1 MATDYIK
8 ALNAGTG
15 LNTTEIID
23 GLMAAQ
29 REPAADKITKAREE
43 KTVSISGLGVL
54 KQTLNIAQTGLTGL
68 EGITGLTLGNS
79 GTAMEMT
86 IADTSV
92 AKAFSHKVE
101 VSQLATSHTLVFSG
115 FTSETQALGTG
126 SLAFEFGGWSNNNF
140 SANSDRSSKTITLA
154 NGADS
159 LSELRDAI
167 NASDMQVTASIIKTS
182 EGNFSLMLKSREGAS
197 HAMKIT
203 ASADSGS
210 SALAGIDLTT
220 NASGNSIEQVAAS
233 DVSMTLDGV
242 TISRDSN
249 TVDDLINGV
258 SLKLKAVTTAS
269 GGDTLSATYSETTA
283 MAAMQA
289 LVAQINTMTSELTRL
304 TSRGV
309 AEGTTKGEMAG
320 DPFLTAQLRNL
331 KKMTTKAITGFGS
344 ETLYMTNFGVETQ
357 RDGTIKLNETKFKSA
372 FAANPDGFA
381 AMMDSRAV
389 SSNGQVTTSLSG
401 TDYVAGSYDL
411 VISNSNGTIG
421 GTTMSKSGTTYSA
434 TSGNAQGLALDF
446 SGTDTTS
453 TILIGRSMAQ
463 TLIDFTTEL
472 LKNDGTIEKKITA
485 FNTGIA
491 DDDLAMTALDEK
503 MEKIRARYVTR
514 FNDMETMSSR
524 MKRTGESL
532 TNMMDAW
539 RASLDN

>member
-29 REPAADKITKAREE
+29 RGPAADKITKAREE

-54 KQTLNIAQTGLTGL
+54 KQTLTSAQTGLTSL
-68 EGITGLTLGNS
+68 EGTTGLTLSNS
-79 GTAMEMT
+79 GTAMAMT
-86 IADTSV
+86 IADTSI
-92 AKAFSHKVE
+92 AGAFSHKVE
-101 VSQLATSHTLVFSG
+101 VSQLATNHTLVFSG
-115 FTSETQALGTG
+115 FTSETQALGSG
-126 SLAFEFGGWSNNNF
+126 SLAFEFGGWANNTF
-140 SANSDRSSKTITLA
+140 SANSDRSSNTITLA
-154 NGADS
+154 SGADS

-182 EGNFSLMLKSREGAS
+182 DSNYSLMLKSREGAA

-210 SALAGIDLTT
+210 SALAGIDFTT
-220 NASGNSIEQVAAS
+220 NVSGNSIEQVAAQ

-242 TISRDSN
+242 TITRDSN
-249 TVDDLINGV
+249 TVDDLISGV
-258 SLKLKAVTTAS
+258 SLKLNAVTTAS
-269 GGDTLSATYSETTA
+269 GGDTLSATYSEDTA
-283 MAAMQA
+283 MLAMQA
-289 LVAQINTMTSELTRL
+289 LVAQINTMTAELSRL

-309 AEGTTKGEMAG
+309 TAGTTKGEMAG
-320 DPFLTAQLRNL
+320 DPFLTSQLRAL
-331 KKMTTKAITGFGS
+331 KKMTTTAITGFGS

-357 RDGTIKLNETKFKSA
+357 RDGTIKVNETKFKAA
-372 FAANPDGFA
+372 FAANPVGFA

-389 SSNGQVTTSLSG
+389 SSNSQVTTSLSG
-401 TDYVAGSYDL
+401 TDYVPGSYDL
-411 VISNSNGTIG
+411 AISGGSGTIG
-421 GTTMSKSGTTYSA
+421 GTTLSKSGTTYSA
-434 TSGNAQGLALDF
+434 TSGDAQGLSLDY
-446 SGTDTTS
+446 SGSDITS

-472 LKNDGTIEKKITA
+472 LRNDGTIEKKITA

-491 DDDLAMTALDEK
+491 DDDLAMTELDER

-539 RASLDN
+539 RAGLDN